1 VDKQALTILAQLL
14 TKHQPTLTATQKAQ
28 VIAAYQPGLNMVV
41 TQGWLTQAQATILV
55 DMVQGL

>member
-1 VDKQALTILAQLL
+1 
-14 TKHQPTLTATQKAQ
+14 
-28 VIAAYQPGLNMVV
+28 VIAAYQLGLKIVV